1 MMQAALFLAAHLALP
16 LFGLPV
22 AVHPSL
28 RGAPLPAR
36 AAAAFAAGAVALT
49 VEATLFSIL
58 GIGWSAASLASPLLV
73 ASLGIAMAW
82 ARRPVPAEARAGASR
97 WVAAAATAL
106 AGLAVVHLGLSLFT
120 ARATST
126 DFLLFWGVKGA
137 RFAAAGGIDADLLRR
152 GFSHHLV
159 PDYPPLVPIVFS
171 WSALV
176 AGELPWQFAPS
187 LAVLWLVA
195 AIPLVAVF
203 LRRRLPSNTAT
214 AVVAFWTVAVAI
226 SIVHSASG
234 GNAEA
239 PLLFF
244 ETAALAALLA
254 ERREDPATSR
264 FFPALALSGAA
275 LTKVEGSVA
284 VGLIL
289 AGVALRDSLERRP
302 RPLVRLLPLA
312 AAPIVCLAVWFAF
325 QATHGLPVG
334 YRTHGEL
341 ADVHVRHL
349 SSVLVGMARH
359 LDAGTAW
366 FSWVVPL
373 ALLAASGRRS
383 RAALLPAL
391 SLGAGLLLFFL
402 FDYLH
407 DPTDPSIRIAW
418 TLPRISQ
425 PCLSALILAAGL
437 AGASRGALSDPRLP
451 LSGFR

>member
-1 MMQAALFLAAHLALP
+1 MMQTAFFLAAHLALP
-16 LFGLPV
+16 LFGLPA

-58 GIGWSAASLASPLLV
+58 GIGWSAASLAVPLLV
-73 ASLGIAMAW
+73 ASIGLAMWW
-82 ARRPVPAEARAGASR
+82 ARRPVPVEARASASR
-97 WVAAAATAL
+97 RIASAATAL

-120 ARATST
+120 GRATSA
-126 DFLLFWGVKGA
+126 DFLLIWGVKGA
-137 RFAAAGGIDADLLRR
+137 RFAAAGGIDAELLRFK
-152 GFSHHLV
+152 FSHHLV

-171 WSALV
+171 WSAL
-176 AGELPWQFAPS
+176 
-187 LAVLWLVA
+187 A
-195 AIPLVAVF
+195 AIPLVTVF
-203 LRRRLPSNTAT
+203 LRRRLPPNTAT
-214 AVVAFWTVAVAI
+214 AVVAFWTVALAI

-254 ERREDPATSR
+254 ERREDPGTSR

-284 VGLIL
+284 VVLIL
-289 AGVALRDSLERRP
+289 AGVALRDFLERRP
-302 RPLVRLLPLA
+302 RPLSRLLPLA
-312 AAPIVCLAVWFAF
+312 AAPLVCLMVWFAF

-341 ADVHVRHL
+341 ADVHVLHL
-349 SSVLVGMARH
+349 SSVLFGMARH

-366 FSWVVPL
+366 LSWVVPL
-373 ALLAASGRRS
+373 ALLAASWRQI

-391 SLGAGLLLFFL
+391 ALGAGLLLFYL

-418 TLPRISQ
+418 TLPRISL
-425 PCLSALILAAGL
+425 PCLSALILAAGM
-437 AGASRGALSDPRLP
+437 AAPEASRVAARSPVPVESRP
-451 LSGFR
+451 

>member
-1 MMQAALFLAAHLALP
+1 
-16 LFGLPV
+16 
-22 AVHPSL
+22 
-28 RGAPLPAR
+28 
-36 AAAAFAAGAVALT
+36 
-49 VEATLFSIL
+49 
-58 GIGWSAASLASPLLV
+58 
-73 ASLGIAMAW
+73 
-82 ARRPVPAEARAGASR
+82 
-97 WVAAAATAL
+97 
-106 AGLAVVHLGLSLFT
+106 
-120 ARATST
+120 
-126 DFLLFWGVKGA
+126 
-137 RFAAAGGIDADLLRR
+137 
-152 GFSHHLV
+152 
-159 PDYPPLVPIVFS
+159 
-171 WSALV
+171 V

-203 LRRRLPSNTAT
+203 LRRRLPPNTAT

-254 ERREDPATSR
+254 ERRDDPDASR

-302 RPLVRLLPLA
+302 RPLSRLLPLA
-312 AAPIVCLAVWFAF
+312 AAPLACLAVWFAF

-334 YRTHGEL
+334 YRTHGKM

-373 ALLAASGRRS
+373 ALLAASWRRS

-402 FDYLH
+402 VDYLH
-407 DPTDPSIRIAW
+407 DPTDPSVRIAW

-437 AGASRGALSDPRLP
+437 AGASRGALADPRFP
-451 LSGFR
+451 VSGFQ

>member
-203 LRRRLPSNTAT
+203 LRRRLPPNTAT

-254 ERREDPATSR
+254 ERRDDPDASR

-302 RPLVRLLPLA
+302 RPLSRLLPLA
-312 AAPIVCLAVWFAF
+312 AAPLACLAVWFAF

-334 YRTHGEL
+334 YRTHGKM

-373 ALLAASGRRS
+373 ALLAASWRRS

-402 FDYLH
+402 VDYLH
-407 DPTDPSIRIAW
+407 DPTDPSVRIAW

-437 AGASRGALSDPRLP
+437 AGASRGALADPRFP
-451 LSGFR
+451 VSGFQ